1 VDFAFSGV
9 VGLGSGAIIGF
20 IALSAIIVYK
30 ATGVI
35 NLAQGALAM
44 YAAYVFLDLRN
55 SGRYLIPIPGLPAYV
70 QIGPKSGMDLVPA
83 LSIALATGALL
94 GFLLYW
100 LVFRPM
106 RGAPPLAHVAAS
118 VGVLLLIES
127 IVAFRYGTGT
137 QQVPAFLPET
147 ATLHLFG
154 GNIPDDRL
162 ITIAVLLVVSVGV
175 WALYR
180 YTPFGVSTRAA
191 AENER
196 AMILLGYSPNL
207 QAAVSCTL
215 AGLISAMGGILSSQI
230 TGVSPSGYTLLI
242 IPALAAA
249 LAGRLQSIGVTVA
262 VSLGIG
268 AAQSILANLSTVLPW
283 WPAGT
288 QDALPFVLIAILAF
302 AVGRS
307 LPTRGSELVGR
318 LPRAPRPGPRLIPA
332 LIGAVIVGTLIFVL
346 PLGWRSSLMLTMIGA
361 ILALSLV
368 VLTGYVGQISLFQ
381 LSLAGA
387 SAYLLAWLSS
397 GLGIPFPLPMIIA
410 ALGAALFGLIAAIP
424 ATRIRGISLAI
435 VTLAFGYALETTIFN
450 SPTINGN
457 LTGVQAAPPVLFG
470 LDLSFTSAG
479 QVGRPIFGIFVLVI
493 LVLVALAVANLRRGR
508 TGRRMLAVR
517 SDEQAAAAAGIG
529 VIGTKLLGFA
539 VAGFIAGIGGAL
551 MAYQQSAVNAA
562 SFATVASIAILAAAY
577 LGGISSVP
585 GAMVAG
591 TLAAGGLS
599 FYLLQQL
606 IFQGLPNGLQLQN
619 IIAGLALILMAIFN
633 PEGVA
638 GATSRFTE
646 WLRRKFSGEDGR
658 KAAKT
663 DATEGAALTTP

>member
-1 VDFAFSGV
+1 V

-20 IALSAIIVYK
+20 IALSAILVYK

-55 SGRYLIPIPGLPAYV
+55 SGRYLIPIPGLPAYA
-70 QIGPKSGMDLVPA
+70 QIGPETGMDLVPA
-83 LSIALATGALL
+83 LLIAVATGGLL

-127 IVAFRYGTGT
+127 VVAFRYGTGT
-137 QQVPAFLPET
+137 QQLPAFLPDT

-154 GNIPDDRL
+154 GNIPDNGV
-162 ITIAVLLVVSVGV
+162 IIIVVLLVVSLAV

-180 YTPFGVSTRAA
+180 FTAFGVATRAA

-207 QAAVSCTL
+207 HAAISCTL
-215 AGLISAMGGILSSQI
+215 AGLISAIGGILSSQI

-268 AAQSILANLSTVLPW
+268 AAQSILSTLSTVIPW
-283 WPAGT
+283 WPSGS
-288 QDALPFVLIAILAF
+288 QDALPFVLIAILTF

-307 LPTRGSELVGR
+307 MPRRGSEITGR
-318 LPRAPRPGPRLIPA
+318 LPYAPRPGPRLVPA
-332 LIGAVIVGTLIFVL
+332 IVGAVIVGTLVFVL
-346 PLGWRSSLMLTMIGA
+346 PLGWRSSLMLSMIGA
-361 ILALSLV
+361 IVALSLV
-368 VLTGYVGQISLFQ
+368 VLTGFVGQISLFQ

-387 SAYLLAWLSS
+387 SAYLLAWFSS

-410 ALGAALFGLIAAIP
+410 ALGAALFGLLAAIP

-435 VTLAFGYALETTIFN
+435 VTVAFGYALETTVFN
-450 SPTINGN
+450 NPTVNGG
-457 LTGVQAAPPVLFG
+457 LTGVQAAPPKLFG
-470 LDLSFTSAG
+470 IDLSFTSTA
-479 QVGRPIFGIFVLVI
+479 QVGRPIFGIFVLVV
-493 LVLVALAVANLRRGR
+493 LVLVGLAVANLRRGR

-539 VAGFIAGIGGAL
+539 IAGFIAGIGGAL
-551 MAYQQSAVNAA
+551 MAYQQSAVNAT
-562 SFATVASIAILAAAY
+562 SFATVASIAILASAY

-585 GAMVAG
+585 GAMIAG

-599 FYLLQQL
+599 FYLLQDL
-606 IFQGLPNGLQLQN
+606 VFQGLPNGLQLQN

-633 PEGVA
+633 PEGVS
-638 GATSRFTE
+638 GATARFYGFV
-646 WLRRKFSGEDGR
+646 RRKLGRHGDGASQASADDARQED
-658 KAAKT
+658 AKEEV
-663 DATEGAALTTP
+663 AVSAI